1 MKEESKGKSKSSKAK
16 KLSESKLLA
25 KAVMAFSQRAVEQSR
40 EQTFSATTTLGARG
54 SGIMA
59 LLGTTTTS
67 SMRLADICV
76 FYPEVTEASIR
87 QSVKLLRDRGL
98 VKSSTPT
105 AGRPTEP
112 CVISLT
118 AAGKA
123 LLKRAT
129 AGDATVLLTGA
140 PLRR

>member
-1 MKEESKGKSKSSKAK
+1 MKEEAKSKSSKAK

-67 SMRLADICV
+67 SMRLADICL

-87 QSVKLLRDRGL
+87 LSVKLLRQRGL
-98 VKSSTPT
+98 VKSSVTGP
-105 AGRPTEP
+105 GRPTEP
-112 CVISLT
+112 CVITLT
-118 AAGKA
+118 AQGKA

-129 AGDATVLLTGA
+129 AGDASFLLTGA